1 MRRTLT
7 LALFLVLPIAGQA
20 QAARERL
27 EGQMQQQMVRLMRV
41 QLGLTDAQ
49 IGRVQEV
56 RTRIDAQTRAIGAQE
71 GKLRNDLRDEVTIGD
86 TTRNAAVRDLLDRIV
101 KLQRQRA
108 ELAESEY
115 KDLAAVLSPMQH
127 ARFIGL
133 QEVLRKRINQ
143 MIQAA
148 ADSGEAIGGR
158 GARGGNG
165 RRVPPV

>member
-1 MRRTLT
+1 MRRLLP
-7 LALFLVLPIAGQA
+7 LALLVLLPISGQA
-20 QAARERL
+20 QAVRERL
-27 EGQMQQQMVRLMRV
+27 EVQMQQQMVRLMRV

-49 IGRVQEV
+49 IARVQEV
-56 RTRIDAQTRAIGAQE
+56 RTRVDAQTRAIGTQE

-108 ELAESEY
+108 DIAEGEY

-143 MIQAA
+143 MLQAA

-158 GARGGNG
+158 AVRPGNG